1 MKPRNNAKSTDHDI
15 FCDFPITKGKLA
27 QTLGIAR
34 STIGV
39 WSQIALYRIPSFRD
53 AYPKDNEGNPDIESP
68 LSPYQAWVLV
78 RVGRLMG
85 QLASA
90 NRVRQAIS
98 KNPGY
103 FSLYTY
109 RKAQENLTKL
119 SA

>member
-1 MKPRNNAKSTDHDI
+1 MKPRNNAKSTDHDL

-27 QTLGIAR
+27 QELGIAR

-39 WSQIALYRIPSFRD
+39 WSQIALYRIAAFRE
-53 AYPKDNEGNPDIESP
+53 AYPKDSEGNPDIESP
-68 LSPYQAWVLV
+68 LSPYQSWVLV
-78 RVGRLMG
+78 RVGRLMD

-98 KNPGY
+98 KNPNY
-103 FSLYTY
+103 FSIYTY
-109 RKAQENLTKL
+109 RKAQENLTQL